1 MVHLVQRCEAGGDVH
16 HLVLVDMSS
25 VPGLSQEEDH
35 VQYHDQDF
43 LVVSRAVCAKGTK
56 KEDNDE
62 FKSSLVAKYVTE
74 LILKKK
80 HGVTTKTCGFTL
92 NDWDSSNDFADMS
105 DPLIHEYHG
114 LSPKAIHTSHMVM
127 VKTKII
133 GR

>member
-1 MVHLVQRCEAGGDVH
+1 MNA
-16 HLVLVDMSS
+16 
-25 VPGLSQEEDH
+25 VPMLSQEEDH